1 MFRPGPPGARS
12 CPVLTVVLYG
22 NSLALA
28 GVGASLAGHPEVQVL
43 RLAATDRPSEEL
55 LRLEP
60 DVVVFDLATAQPD
73 VVTLLRQHRRVLP
86 VGVDLEAH
94 QAVVFTGRSSRALTA
109 DDLLRVIES
118 RVGAAR
124 HAARR
129 KV

>member
-1 MFRPGPPGARS
+1 MFSPGPAGARS
-12 CPVLTVVLYG
+12 LPVLTVVLYG
-22 NSLALA
+22 NSLALS
-28 GVGASLAGHPEVQVL
+28 GVGASLEGHPEVQVL
-43 RLAATDRPSEEL
+43 RLGATDRPSEGL

-73 VVTLLRQHRRVLP
+73 VVALLRQHPRVLP

-118 RVGAAR
+118 RLGAAR
-124 HAARR
+124 HPARR
-129 KV
+129 KA